1 LVKDDPVVAKVVS
14 VNIYGDSEMS
24 PEGSGAVIQ
33 YVPDAPVSLTNDPL
47 TTVDTTIRFTWADGA
62 SDGGTSVIDY
72 TVYYD

>member
-1 LVKDDPVVAKVVS
+1 
-14 VNIYGDSEMS
+14 MS

-47 TTVDTTIRFTWADGA
+47 TTIDTTIRFTWADGV